1 MEFFYRDA
9 AIVVV
14 RKPAGLLS
22 EERPGGDSLPAR
34 IAAALA
40 DAGERNT
47 RLYPVHRLDRDTEG
61 LQVFARTPHAAA
73 ALSAAFAAGEVEKTY
88 LAVCEGAPAP
98 ADGQLADLLYFDRR
112 ADKVYVVRRPRGG
125 VKEARL
131 TYHTLATRPLSSA
144 DLPAFATNGSAVREE
159 NGAAAAAVSAVGTPA
174 AVTGTATARPLPAA
188 LSLLA
193 VTLETGRTHQIR
205 AQFAARRHPLCG
217 DGRYGAAVRRGGLA
231 LLSAALA
238 FRHPESGEMLSFRL
252 PLPEDWF
259 PFSLFAGTP
268 TPPLL

>member
-1 MEFFYRDA
+1 MEIFCRDA

-22 EERPGGDSLPAR
+22 EEKPGGDSLPAR
-34 IAAALA
+34 LSAALEE
-40 DAGERNT
+40 AGETNT
-47 RLYPVHRLDRDTEG
+47 RLYPVHRLDRGTEG
-61 LQVFARTPHAAA
+61 LMVFGRTPRAAA
-73 ALSAAFAAGEVEKTY
+73 ALSAAFAEGGVKKAY
-88 LAVCEGAPAP
+88 LAVCEGVPAP
-98 ADGQLADLLYFDRR
+98 ADGQLTDLLYFDRR
-112 ADKVYVVRRPRGG
+112 ADKAYVVRRPRAG

-131 TYHTLATRPLSSA
+131 AYRTLATRPLSPA
-144 DLPAFATNGSAVREE
+144 DLPTFATNGSAVRAE
-159 NGAAAAAVSAVGTPA
+159 NGAAEASGAPVPMAGDAA
-174 AVTGTATARPLPAA
+174 ARPLPAT
-188 LSLLA
+188 LSLLT
-193 VTLETGRTHQIR
+193 VTLGTGRTHQIR

-252 PLPEDWF
+252 PLPEDRF

-268 TPPLL
+268 MPPLL